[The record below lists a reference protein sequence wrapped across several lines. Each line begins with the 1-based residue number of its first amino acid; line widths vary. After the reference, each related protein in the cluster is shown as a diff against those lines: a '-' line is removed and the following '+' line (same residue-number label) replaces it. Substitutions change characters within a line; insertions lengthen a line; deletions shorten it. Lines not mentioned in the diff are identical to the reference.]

1 MCLAAVSVSL
11 SVMEVL
17 ECELLSFTDSDS
29 GGTGSVYSTAA
40 VGGFSGLGGSGE
52 DGWMIASSSSSWA
65 TDSTLLREE
74 KSKEERAVG
83 MGIAQDANMFSTNS
97 N

>member
-17 ECELLSFTDSDS
+17 ECELLSFTDGDS
-29 GGTGSVYSTAA
+29 GGTGSVCPTAA
-40 VGGFSGLGGSGE
+40 VGGFCGSGGSGE
-52 DGWMIASSSSSWA
+52 NGWMIATSSSSWA
-65 TDSTLLREE
+65 TDSALLREE
-74 KSKEERAVG
+74 KSKEEGVVG
-83 MGIAQDANMFSTNS
+83 MGITQDANMFSSNS